1 MGKVRVYELA
11 KELGTTSKKLIE
23 VLAEMNVPI
32 KNHMSALEEDIA
44 QKLISVL
51 TGQQETRKEQVQDGE
66 EKTSKQAKKT
76 VKKEKKEDVKKPADA
91 AARKDSEVPVT
102 GRKARKAYLREKI
115 LAEKKNK
122 KKEIVLE
129 GRVTVGE
136 MALKLK
142 VAPTEILTMLL
153 DLGVVSNINQEL
165 SPDAIDLLA
174 DEFGVDVV
182 YQHDPE
188 EEELINYED
197 KTKDEDHIT
206 RFPVVTVL
214 GHVDHGKT
222 SLLDYI
228 RKSDV
233 TAGEAGGI
241 TQHIGAYKVY
251 AGDKGIVFLDTP
263 GHEAFTSMRAR
274 GAQATD
280 IAVLVVAAD
289 DGIMPQTVEA
299 VNHVKAA
306 GVSLIV
312 AINKIDKPN
321 ANPDR
326 VKQQLAELDLVP
338 EEWGGDTICVPVSA
352 LKGEGI
358 DELLEM
364 ILLVSE
370 MNDFKTNPNRLAR
383 GIVIEAKLDKGRGP
397 VATVLIQDGILKTA
411 SPIVCGSVRGKVRA
425 MTNDRGEKIA
435 EADSSMPVEIVGLND
450 VPQAGDRLQ
459 VVNDEKFARNLSE
472 KRSQRV
478 KEAARQTPRVSLEDL
493 FDQIKKGEVKDL
505 NLIIKGDVQG
515 SVEALQDS
523 LLKLSMEEVKIKII
537 HSGVGAITESDVMLA
552 TASNAAIIGFNV
564 RPDIKVRKLAETE
577 KVDVRS
583 YRIIYEV
590 IEAVKAAVT
599 GMLDPEYEEVVQG
612 VAEVRQV
619 FKSSRIGTIAGSYIT
634 EGKILRNNKVRVI
647 RDGQTVYEGK
657 LSSLKRFKEDVKEV
671 SSGYEC
677 GILVEGF
684 NDIKEGDILEAY
696 TLEEV
701 KVI

>member
-44 QKLISVL
+44 QKLISDL
-51 TGQQETRKEQVQDGE
+51 TGQKERGKEILVSGKVEQ
-66 EKTSKQAKKT
+66 
-76 VKKEKKEDVKKPADA
+76 EKKQTEKNGEK
-91 AARKDSEVPVT
+91 EVIAIENVIEKEPDLPVS
-102 GRKARKAYLREKI
+102 GRKARKTYIRDKI

-129 GRVTVGE
+129 GRITVGE
-136 MALKLK
+136 MAIKLE
-142 VAPTEILTMLL
+142 VSPSEILTILL
-153 DLGVVSNINQEL
+153 ELGVVSSINKEL
-165 SPDAIDLLA
+165 TPDTIELLA
-174 DEFGVDVV
+174 DEYGVDLV
-182 YQHDPE
+182 YRHDPE
-188 EEELINYED
+188 EVELINYEN
-197 KTKDEDHIT
+197 KTKDEELVT

-222 SLLDYI
+222 SLLDYM
-228 RKSDV
+228 RKSNV

-251 AGDKGIVFLDTP
+251 AGDKGVVFLDTP

-280 IAVLVVAAD
+280 IAILVVAAD
-289 DGIMPQTVEA
+289 DGIMPQTIEA
-299 VNHVKAA
+299 INHVKAA

-321 ANPDR
+321 ANVDR
-326 VKQQLAELDLVP
+326 VKQQLAELELVP

-364 ILLVSE
+364 ILLVAE
-370 MNDFKTNPNRLAR
+370 MNDFKTNPNRMAR
-383 GIVIEAKLDKGRGP
+383 GVVIEAKLDKGRGP
-397 VATVLIQDGILKTA
+397 VATVLIQDGILKT
-411 SPIVCGSVRGKVRA
+411 SHPIVCGSVCGKVRA
-425 MTNDRGEKIA
+425 MTNDLGEKIN

-450 VPQAGDRLQ
+450 VPQAGDLLQ
-459 VVNDEKFARNLSE
+459 VVNDEKFARNLAE
-472 KRSQRV
+472 KRSQRL

-505 NLIIKGDVQG
+505 KLIIKGDVQG

-523 LLKLSMEEVKIKII
+523 LLKLSMEEVNIKII
-537 HSGVGAITESDVMLA
+537 HSGVGSINESDVMLA
-552 TASNAAIIGFNV
+552 AASNAAIIGFNV
-564 RPDIKVRKLAETE
+564 RPDVKARKMSEIE
-577 KVDVRS
+577 KVDIRS

-590 IEAVKAAVT
+590 IEDVKAAVT
-599 GMLDPEYEEVVQG
+599 GLLDPEYEEVIQG

-619 FKSSRIGTIAGSYIT
+619 FKSSRIGTIAGSYIS
-634 EGKILRNNKVRVI
+634 EGKILRNYKIRVI
-647 RDGQTVYEGK
+647 RDGQTVHEGK
-657 LSSLKRFKEDVKEV
+657 IGSLKRFKEDVKEV

-684 NDIKEGDILEAY
+684 NDIKEGDLFEAY
-696 TLEEV
+696 TLEEI